1 MTTFQELHRIAC
13 ETGADTYSDPKT
25 GYRVFT
31 EHKLLRQGDCC
42 GNACRHCPFGHIKV
56 SNPENEPRIQ
66 KPVVLG
72 RLKDGCDCFD
82 VLFWSGGKD
91 SFLCLSHL
99 LENDKNIVLLT
110 TFSVDTNRVP
120 IQNVHIKDI
129 VQQASFFNVPVCLVP
144 LPQNANYRDTVSA
157 GLRAIEERMGANVTR
172 ICFGDLHL
180 QDLLNW
186 RVETWPQYEVFT
198 PLFGRPYQELL
209 ELLWK
214 STSQYDVSIHL
225 STEVQLP
232 NAVLPI
238 GTTYD
243 KALVE
248 RLQRAGVD
256 AMLEFGEGHTLVLP
270 NRNMTKQPVS
280 SQYEL
285 LK

>member
-1 MTTFQELHRIAC
+1 
-13 ETGADTYSDPKT
+13 
-25 GYRVFT
+25 
-31 EHKLLRQGDCC
+31 
-42 GNACRHCPFGHIKV
+42 
-56 SNPENEPRIQ
+56 
-66 KPVVLG
+66 LG
-72 RLKDGCDCFD
+72 SLKDSCDCFD

-120 IQNVHIKDI
+120 IQNIHIKDI

-144 LPQNANYRDTVSA
+144 IPQNSNYRDTVSA
-157 GLRAIEERMGANVTR
+157 GLRAIEERVGANVTR

-214 STSQYDVSIHL
+214 SASQYDVSIHL

-256 AMLEFGEGHTLVLP
+256 AMLEFGEGHTHVLP
-270 NRNMTKQPVS
+270 NCTMTNQSVS
-280 SQYEL
+280 SQY
-285 LK
+285 KY

>member
-13 ETGADTYSDPKT
+13 ESGADAYSDPMT

-31 EHKLLRQGDCC
+31 ELKLLRQGDCC

-56 SNPENEPRIQ
+56 SNLESEPRIQ

-72 RLKDGCDCFD
+72 SLKGRCDSFD

-99 LENDKNIVLLT
+99 LENDRNIVLLT
-110 TFSVDTNRVP
+110 TFSVDNNRVP
-120 IQNVHIKDI
+120 IQNIHIKDI
-129 VQQASFFNVPVCLVP
+129 VQQASFFNVPVCL
-144 LPQNANYRDTVSA
+144 LPILPNANYRDTVCA
-157 GLRAIEERMGANVTR
+157 GLRAIEMRIGTNVTR

-180 QDLLNW
+180 QDLRNW

-214 STSQYDVSIHL
+214 SASQYDVSIQL
-225 STEVQLP
+225 STEVQLL

-248 RLQRAGVD
+248 RLQNAGVD
-256 AMLEFGEGHTLVLP
+256 AMLEFGEGHTQVLP
-270 NRNMTKQPVS
+270 NRTMTNQSVC
-280 SQYEL
+280 SQYQN
-285 LK
+285 

>member
-1 MTTFQELHRIAC
+1 M
-13 ETGADTYSDPKT
+13 
-25 GYRVFT
+25 
-31 EHKLLRQGDCC
+31 
-42 GNACRHCPFGHIKV
+42 
-56 SNPENEPRIQ
+56 
-66 KPVVLG
+66 
-72 RLKDGCDCFD
+72 
-82 VLFWSGGKD
+82 LFWSGGKD

-120 IQNVHIKDI
+120 IQNIHIKDI

-144 LPQNANYRDTVSA
+144 IPQNSNYRDTVSA
-157 GLRAIEERMGANVTR
+157 GLRAIEERVGANVTR

-214 STSQYDVSIHL
+214 SASQNDVSIQL
-225 STEVQLP
+225 STEVQLL

-256 AMLEFGEGHTLVLP
+256 AMLEFGEGHTHVLP
-270 NRNMTKQPVS
+270 NCTMTNQSVS
-280 SQYEL
+280 SQY
-285 LK
+285 KY

>member
-13 ETGADTYSDPKT
+13 ESGADAYSDPMT

-31 EHKLLRQGDCC
+31 ELKLLRQGDCC

-56 SNPENEPRIQ
+56 SNLESEPRIQ

-72 RLKDGCDCFD
+72 SLKGRCDSFD

-144 LPQNANYRDTVSA
+144 IPQNSNYRDTVSA
-157 GLRAIEERMGANVTR
+157 GLRAIVLDGARRGFLSSTTGSAGAATGASAPRPNVS
-172 ICFGDLHL
+172 
-180 QDLLNW
+180 
-186 RVETWPQYEVFT
+186 
-198 PLFGRPYQELL
+198 PLY
-209 ELLWK
+209 
-214 STSQYDVSIHL
+214 T
-225 STEVQLP
+225 
-232 NAVLPI
+232 
-238 GTTYD
+238 
-243 KALVE
+243 
-248 RLQRAGVD
+248 
-256 AMLEFGEGHTLVLP
+256 HTLTP
-270 NRNMTKQPVS
+270 IMP
-280 SQYEL
+280 
-285 LK
+285 